1 MRTGGS
7 RRLSGRTLDK
17 LDLLELRFIFMTGP
31 GGCDKIAVLKA
42 LKKGRDI
49 VSCNIFFHVCST
61 YRVVKAAFHSR

>member
-1 MRTGGS
+1 MMRTGGS
-7 RRLSGRTLDK
+7 RRLSGRRTLDK

-49 VSCNIFFHVCST
+49 VSCKIFFHVCT
-61 YRVVKAAFHSR
+61 YGVV